1 MSSGMNGTKSR
12 GGFVSFAEL
21 SGADL
26 RSGVTVWV
34 HGGSRYDIYD
44 SDPGGATQIANGK
57 WAKEV
62 SDTAAS
68 VNWGSINGVIS
79 NQSDLQLAL
88 DAKVDEVPGKQL
100 SDENYTSAEK
110 IKVSGVGDG
119 AQVVSVVAGSNVTV
133 DNTDPQNPIVSSTG
147 GGSTDWGGIGGTLS
161 NQTDLQDAL
170 DDKVDAVAG
179 KQLSEEDYTTVEKTK
194 LSGVGDGAQVVSVV
208 AGANV
213 TVDNTDPQNPIVSA
227 SGTIG
232 TSWGSIGGTLSDQT
246 DLQNALDGKVNTV
259 AGKQLSDENYT
270 LAEKNK
276 LSGVGDG
283 AQVVSVVAGSNITID
298 NTDPQNPIVSSSG
311 GGSGGKQL
319 TNKTSD
325 PTGNLPA
332 WAAWIADSSGGA
344 LTRPMNPT
352 PSDGEEATAIDIS
365 ENAQTNNITL
375 TVVPPTTINGSV
387 IDKNGQSKKWRYDSA
402 NDVWDLVFSGAPASG
417 TGPAY
422 QVETKIL
429 YISDGLISEI
439 DTGAELSANRREVVD
454 IESDLGLGWSS
465 EKLWIQTEI
474 FNDTGNGA
482 AGWSNPEFIN
492 SGGGVGVKSC
502 RKTNEIIVQSGSA
515 SPFPGPSSFSGNAFG
530 LTLASQPTVKTR
542 ILVTRLTYAGGLDLV
557 DSAILDAG
565 TVAINSRYTFDIATQ
580 LGASWVGADI
590 LTVCQVQ
597 IGGEWGEA
605 GWVYIADAHGVEAG
619 MLNTDTI
626 AVQTGRGSLIT
637 ANGNESGHPFGAI
650 TAPTTAPCR
659 ILCYKFTDDAIAD
672 GIVASETYS
681 LGNLA
686 DNTRT
691 VTALSTI
698 NPDFVGKHL
707 AVLAEVQQPTNLWG
721 AGGWWTTSNIAL
733 GCRANQQYDAIVTQS
748 GNDSITSI
756 SNLDGSPHGTPN
768 YTANRFI
775 APTRLKLWRFG

>member
-1 MSSGMNGTKSR
+1 MAGPTGANRRNESDQFESIAELQSAFWLERGTQVSVWNDFDYDIDTVAGSGAVTINGTSPQLYANRKKTDSA
-12 GGFVSFAEL
+12 V
-21 SGADL
+21 
-26 RSGVTVWV
+26 
-34 HGGSRYDIYD
+34 GSV
-44 SDPGGATQIANGK
+44 K
-57 WAKEV
+57 
-62 SDTAAS
+62 S
-68 VNWGSINGVIS
+68 VNGVNPDVS
-79 NQSDLQLAL
+79 GNVSLDKTNFTDLNNVDNTSDAQKPVSVAQQNAL
-88 DAKVDEVPGKQL
+88 NAKVDKVAGKQL
-100 SDENYTSAEK
+100 SDENYTSTEK
-110 IKVSGVGDG
+110 SKLSGVGEG
-119 AQVVSVVAGSNVTV
+119 ANLVDVIAGTNVTI
-133 DNTDPQNPIVSSTG
+133 DKSDPKNPIISASGGG
-147 GGSTDWGGIGGTLS
+147 GGSTD
-161 NQTDLQDAL
+161 
-170 DDKVDAVAG
+170 
-179 KQLSEEDYTTVEKTK
+179 
-194 LSGVGDGAQVVSVV
+194 
-208 AGANV
+208 
-213 TVDNTDPQNPIVSA
+213 
-227 SGTIG
+227 
-232 TSWGSIGGTLSDQT
+232 WGSIGGTLSNQT

-270 LAEKNK
+270 LTEKNK

-319 TNKTSD
+319 TNKTTD

-352 PSDGEEATAIDIS
+352 PSDGEEVTAIDIS
-365 ENAQTNNITL
+365 ETAETNNITL

-387 IDKNGQSKKWRYDSA
+387 IDKNGQSKKWRYDA
-402 NDVWDLVFSGAPASG
+402 TGDVWDLVFSDAPASG

-439 DTGAELSANRREVVD
+439 DTGAELSANRREIVD

-465 EKLWIQTEI
+465 EELWIQTEI

-482 AGWSNPEFIN
+482 AGWSNPEVIN
-492 SGGGVGVKSC
+492 SGGGVGVKSS

-557 DSAILDAG
+557 DSAVIDAG

-590 LTVCQVQ
+590 LTVCQIQV
-597 IGGEWGEA
+597 GGEWGEA

-626 AVQTGRGSLIT
+626 VVQTGRASLIT
-637 ANGNESGHPFGAI
+637 ANGNESCHPFGAI
-650 TAPTTAPCR
+650 TAPATAPCR
-659 ILCYKFTDDAIAD
+659 ILCYKFTDGAIAD
-672 GIVASETYS
+672 GIVGSETYS
-681 LGNLA
+681 LGSLA

-721 AGGWWTTSNIAL
+721 VGGWWTTSNIAL